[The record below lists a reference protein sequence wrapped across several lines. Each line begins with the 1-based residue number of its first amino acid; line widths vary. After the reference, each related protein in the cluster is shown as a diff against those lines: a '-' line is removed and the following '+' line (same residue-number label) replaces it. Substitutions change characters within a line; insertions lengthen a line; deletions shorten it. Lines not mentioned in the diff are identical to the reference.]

1 MKKLILVFILSTLM
15 VFATDPSHFTFTSTN
30 KVMTLKIDGSTELTF
45 GSGALDNGDEIG
57 VFTQDGVCV
66 GAVVWE
72 EAQVFFSV
80 YGETSTPPVDGL
92 EEGESMVYK
101 VWDSSEEMEHDS
113 VDVTHSDF
121 MGNPINDEFDTSVP
135 FKEIAT
141 FFAFRLD
148 TPVLSSP
155 TNNATAQS
163 LSTQLSWEAVD
174 DALTYNVKLS
184 ANSDMSSPLVDAS
197 EISNSSYTVSGGT
210 LSNLTQYYWQVQAV
224 RGDHVSSWSDVW
236 SYTTTDQEDKFVNLT
251 MAYNGYAKSTGH
263 VIFPVMIELRSGD
276 ELMQSTVVTQR
287 AALLNSDG
295 EAELNLYDIDDG
307 DYWLVVRGGGYMPI
321 AIPQQQSLSADG
333 ITWDFTTSSSQS
345 VAGTSVM
352 IYSNGEWQI
361 RPGDFDASRSVAAFD
376 VNYLIPNLGNSAANQ
391 IP

>member
-1 MKKLILVFILSTLM
+1 MKKIILVLILSTMIL
-15 VFATDPSHFTFTSTN
+15 FATDPSHFTFNTTN
-30 KVMTLKIDGSTELTF
+30 KLMTIKIASDTELTF
-45 GSGALDNGDEIG
+45 GSGVLDNGDEVG

-72 EAQVFFSV
+72 ESQVFFNV
-80 YGETSTPPVDGL
+80 YGATSTPPVDGL
-92 EEGESMVYK
+92 DEGESMVYK

-135 FKEIAT
+135 FKEIST

-148 TPVLSSP
+148 TPVLSTP
-155 TNNATAQS
+155 TNNATDQS

-184 ANSDMSSPLVDAS
+184 ANSDMSTPLVDVS
-197 EISNSSYTVSGGT
+197 EISSTSYTVSGGT
-210 LSNLTQYYWQVQAV
+210 LSNLTQYYWQVQAE
-224 RGDHVSSWSDVW
+224 RGDHISSWSDIW

-251 MAYNGYAKSTGH
+251 LAYNGYSKSTGH
-263 VIFPVMIELRSGD
+263 IIMSVLIELRSGNN
-276 ELMQSTVVTQR
+276 LMESTVVTQR

-295 EAELNLYDIDDG
+295 EVAINLYDVDDG
-307 DYWLVVRGGGYMPI
+307 DYWLVVRASGYMPV
-321 AIPQQQSLSADG
+321 AIPQQHSLSSDG

-352 IYSNGEWQI
+352 IYSNDEWQV